1 MKAVLEGLL
10 FLVGE
15 DGLDLNQIYELLNI
29 DSLEANNLISELS
42 KDYTSPDRGIKIEFL
57 GNKYKLTT
65 KVEHKEYYEKLVVE
79 ENNKELTQSCLETL
93 AIIAYNEPITRVE
106 VDEIRGVSSMNAIKK
121 LLLRD
126 LIKNLGR
133 SDKPGKP
140 YMYGTTNKFLD
151 YFGLK
156 DKSELPK
163 IEVVENSNDEI
174 DLFKSKYKE
183 D

>member
-15 DGLDLNQIYELLNI
+15 DGLDIKQLSDILDISSIEVEKLLEELNNDYMNI
-29 DSLEANNLISELS
+29 
-42 KDYTSPDRGIKIEFL
+42 DRGIKIELL

-65 KVEHKEYYEKLVVE
+65 KIEHKEYYEKLVNQE
-79 ENNKELTQSCLETL
+79 TKKELSQSCLETL
-93 AIIAYNEPITRVE
+93 AIIAYNEPITRAE
-106 VDEIRGVSSMNAIKK
+106 IDDIRGVSSMNSIKK

-133 SDKPGKP
+133 IDKPGKP
-140 YMYGTTNKFLD
+140 YAYGITNKFLD

-156 DKSELPK
+156 DISELPK
-163 IEVVENSNDEI
+163 IEKEEKKQEEI
-174 DLFKSKYKE
+174 DLFASKYKE
-183 D
+183 V